1 MKAHTRII
9 CSVLFTGIFLF
20 TGFSYTAC
28 FAQNNMSKIKIGT
41 YDSRV
46 VFIAYVNSDYFIQQ
60 NRKRHE
66 EGNMILQSNDTVKKI
81 EAFYRVMTEEY
92 LMHQRGFSNGST
104 ASILLLVKDKLPII
118 AKDAGVVAIISK
130 WELTFA
136 DPAVEIVDL
145 TMQVAQL
152 YNPTGN
158 FEKTAGELAK
168 MDPIPLEEL
177 LMDEQIEMWK
187 QFESMYL
194 GKK

>member
-1 MKAHTRII
+1 MNTLTRVI
-9 CSVLFTGIFLF
+9 CSVFITSFFLF

-28 FAQNNMSKIKIGT
+28 FAQNTVSKIKIGT

-60 NRKRHE
+60 NSKWHE
-66 EGNMILQSNDTVKKI
+66 EGEMIMQSNDTVKKI
-81 EAFYRVMTEEY
+81 EAFYKVMTEEY

-104 ASILLLVKDKLPII
+104 ASVLALVKDKLPII
-118 AKDAGVVAIISK
+118 AKDTGVIGIISK
-130 WELTFA
+130 WELTFV

-145 TMQVAQL
+145 TMQVARL

-158 FEKTAGELAK
+158 FERTASEMAK

-177 LMDEQIEMWK
+177 FMNEQIEMWK
-187 QFESMYL
+187 QFETKYL
-194 GKK
+194 GK